1 LNTHTFKVLEVQE
14 IKERIAEFALTNEGK
29 EKIYNLTPSTHL
41 KQIEAWLDEVSE
53 AVKILEKSSSVPVHG
68 LGGMEQLLSK
78 LNKGT
83 ALRPDQ
89 LSKLHD
95 FLDCCGK
102 MRRFMKDKEYYAPR
116 VTSYVEV
123 IEELPELAGEIIRC
137 IRSGRVDDYATKE
150 LLKIRK
156 QIAIH
161 EERLKEK
168 TMQLIRSNKYKT
180 YLQENVVSQRDGRY
194 VIPIKK
200 EYRNKIKGTVLD
212 TSASGSTLFIEPEE
226 IALYQEQLTWLFAD
240 EDVEV
245 QKVLSYLTGLVEEKE
260 QQIVLAIETMVHYDF
275 LFAKAKYSRSINGV
289 KVRVNDEQEI
299 KLIQAKHPLLGD
311 KAVPLSLEMKDGQS
325 ALVITGPNT
334 GGKTVSIK
342 TVGLLTLMV
351 QCGLHIPASEE
362 SNLSIFQRI
371 LVDIGDGQS
380 ITENLSTFSS
390 RIVNI
395 IEILKDTNDQTLVLL
410 DELGSGTDPGEGM
423 GLATAILEQLFNKGA
438 MLLATTHYSE
448 IKEFAEEHPG
458 FINGS
463 MEFDIETLSPTYRLN
478 VGRGGE
484 SQAFAI
490 ALKLGIHP
498 KIIERAH
505 QVTYKEIKNYAN
517 KETDI
522 WKQKELE
529 KQVIVNK
536 YKNRKKIII
545 PEEKIP
551 ELIQGDN
558 VKISPTNE
566 LGIVYS
572 GPDPQGNYVIQVKG
586 EKISVN
592 HKRVKLYIAAKELYP
607 DDYDFDII
615 FHSKENR
622 KKGKILSKR
631 HDDEIIIDYTDI

>member
-1 LNTHTFKVLEVQE
+1 MNTHTFKVLEVQE

-137 IRSGRVDDYATKE
+137 IRNGRVDDYATKE